1 MSAKFID
8 EQAVGDMK
16 RRMIGVLIFLVLMM
30 LTVGCHQLTAPQQSE
45 KMNAD
50 HPQAVRIVSL
60 TLSADEI
67 LLSSVSPERIIGV
80 TYLADDPGV
89 CNVVEQAKAI
99 PNKLKAN
106 AEAVIA
112 LHPDLVIM
120 ATWQGDALANTL
132 RDAGLRVYV
141 YDAPNTVADVKTLIL
156 SMTKVTGDEQA
167 GQDLVQKMDAELAEV
182 QKRVADVPES
192 ARPVVLWHTLN
203 GMTGGVGTLFDDMT
217 HYAGVVNGAAKL
229 GLKSNDT
236 LPKEAILKVDPD
248 MIMLP
253 TWDWQGRGNIDDI
266 RAQLVSDP
274 ALAGVKAI
282 RNQRLVQIPEKYM
295 YSSSHQLVKGVQAL
309 AAAAYP
315 DRF

>member
-1 MSAKFID
+1 
-8 EQAVGDMK
+8 MK
-16 RRMIGVLIFLVLMM
+16 RRMIGVLLFLVLMM
-30 LTVGCHQLTAPQQSE
+30 LTVGCRQLTAPQQSE
-45 KMNAD
+45 KTNVGQ
-50 HPQAVRIVSL
+50 PQAMRIISL

-67 LLSSVSPERIIGV
+67 LLSTVPPERIIGV

-120 ATWQGDALANTL
+120 ATWQGDALASTL
-132 RDAGLRVYV
+132 KDAGLRVYV

-156 SMTKVTGDEQA
+156 SMTKETGDEQA
-167 GQDLVQKMDAELAEV
+167 GRDLVQKMDVELAEV

-203 GMTGGVGTLFDDMT
+203 GMTGGAGTLFDDMT
-217 HYAGVVNGAAKL
+217 HYAGVVNGAAKI